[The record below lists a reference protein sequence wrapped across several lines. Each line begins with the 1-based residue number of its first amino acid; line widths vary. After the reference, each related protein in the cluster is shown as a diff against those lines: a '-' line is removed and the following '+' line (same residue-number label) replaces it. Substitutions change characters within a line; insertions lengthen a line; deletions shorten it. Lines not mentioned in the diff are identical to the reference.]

1 MSNRGDTAR
10 LAKVM
15 KYIMTIEHIIKRFH
29 NTTETLKDIAGQ
41 PALLMCLMQIGE
53 LLNRIHEEDLREK
66 LEVRKIVAF
75 RNILVHEY
83 DSVLIDKVQ
92 TIIQQNLP
100 ELKNKINKELEGESD
115 YHELKKLWE
124 I

>member
-15 KYIMTIEHIIKRFH
+15 KYIITIEHIVKRFH
-29 NTTETLKDIAGQ
+29 NTTETLQDIAGQ

-100 ELKNKINKELEGESD
+100 ELKNKINKELEVESD